1 MRRIA
6 ALVLLLTAVPLSADL
21 FRFDPPDP
29 DSSTALSMR
38 IAGLWSLGCKPGNPR
53 VTLAGNVVNVRLDV
67 IGECAHMLPAFQNY
81 SAVVP
86 IGVLPPATYEVVV
99 EAFEGATRFELVRTM
114 LVVREAP
121 PVIGGSRIEIRPRVI
136 FPGQPRIL
144 IRAEGIA
151 CPPNVSPCPNTTSV
165 RINGVAVGV
174 EVISGNEIVVTP
186 PFLNSGATVNVE
198 IVAQAG
204 WTATIHNAI
213 RVADPGGAV
222 DPSLF
227 ERVLIPVIHNGPGAF
242 GSQWRTEVWMRNESD
257 ALIPIMHTPAQA
269 IGCVPPNCNVPLS
282 PRETKALGVQSAPS
296 GYFIHVARGSV
307 DDLSVNAVFR
317 DLTKQER
324 SLGEEM
330 PVVRESEFVTDKQS
344 LLNIPSDFRFRTRL
358 RVYGF
363 PSQATPSLPLAL
375 PFAIYHLTGTE
386 VLAQGTIGLAPPA
399 DGIGPA
405 FAELHD
411 IDALYPQISGLGPFR
426 IELGPMRETAD
437 DRYWAMASVTNNET
451 QHVTL
456 ITPR

>member
-1 MRRIA
+1 
-6 ALVLLLTAVPLSADL
+6 
-21 FRFDPPDP
+21 
-29 DSSTALSMR
+29 MR
-38 IAGLWSLGCKPGNPR
+38 IAGLSSLGCKPGNPH
-53 VTLAGNVVNVRLDV
+53 VTLAGNVINVRLDV
-67 IGECAHMLPAFQNY
+67 IGQCAHMLPAVQRY
-81 SAVVP
+81 SVEVP
-86 IGVLPPATYEVVV
+86 LGVFPSATYHVVV
-99 EAFEGATRFELVRTM
+99 EAFEGATRFEIGRTM

-121 PVIGGSRIEIRPRVI
+121 SVIVGSRIEILPRVI

-151 CPPNVSPCPNTTSV
+151 CSPNASPCPTTTSV

-174 EVISGNEIVVTP
+174 EVLSANEIVVTP
-186 PFLNSGATVNVE
+186 PFLNSGATVDVE

-213 RVADPGGAV
+213 RVADPGGDV

-242 GSQWRTEVWMRNESD
+242 GSQWRTDVWLRNESD
-257 ALIPIMHTPAQA
+257 AFIPIMHTPGQA
-269 IGCVPPNCNVPLS
+269 IGCVPPNCNEPLN
-282 PRETKALGVQSAPS
+282 PRQTKQLGVQSAPS

-317 DLTKQER
+317 DITQQER
-324 SLGEEM
+324 SLGEGM
-330 PVVRESEFVTDKQS
+330 PVVRESEFVTGRQS
-344 LLNIPSDFRFRTRL
+344 LLNIPTDFRFRTRL

-363 PSQATPSLPLAL
+363 PSREPSLSLTL

-386 VLAQGTIGLAPPA
+386 ALAQGLISLAPPA

-411 IDALYPQISGLGPFR
+411 IDALYPQISGRGPFR
-426 IELGPMRETAD
+426 IELGPMLETAD
-437 DRYWAMASVTNNET
+437 NRYWALASVTNNET

>member
-6 ALVLLLTAVPLSADL
+6 ALSLLLLLTSLPVSADV

-29 DSSTALSMR
+29 DSSDALSMR
-38 IAGLWSLGCKPGNPR
+38 VAGLWSLGCKPGNPR
-53 VTLAGNVVNVRLDV
+53 VTVANFVINVRLDV
-67 IGECAHMLPAFQNY
+67 IGQCAHMLPAFQRY
-81 SAVVP
+81 SVEVP
-86 IGVLPPATYEVVV
+86 IGVLTHGTYEVVV
-99 EAFEGATRFELVRTM
+99 EAFEGATRIELGRTI

-121 PVIGGSRIEIRPRVI
+121 PVIGGSRTEVLPSVI

-151 CPPNVSPCPNTTSV
+151 CPPNASPCPNTTSV

-174 EVISGNEIVVTP
+174 EAISANEIIVTP
-186 PFLNSGATVNVE
+186 PFLNAGATVDVE

-213 RVADPGGAV
+213 RVADPGGEV

-242 GSQWRTEVWMRNESD
+242 GSQWRTDVWLRNESD
-257 ALIPIMHTPAQA
+257 SIIPIMHTPAQA
-269 IGCVPPNCNVPLS
+269 IGCVPPNCNVPLN
-282 PRETKALGVQSAPS
+282 PRESKQLGVQSAPS
-296 GYFIHVARGSV
+296 GYFLHVARGSV

-317 DLTKQER
+317 DITQQER

-330 PVVRESEFVTDKQS
+330 PVVRESEFITGKQS

-363 PSQATPSLPLAL
+363 RPEPGLTLTL
-375 PFAIYHLTGTE
+375 PFAIYHLTGNDP
-386 VLAQGTIGLAPPA
+386 LAQGAILLAPPA

-405 FAELHD
+405 FGELHD
-411 IDALYPQISGLGPFR
+411 IDALFPQISGLGPFR
-426 IELGPMRETAD
+426 IELGPLETAD
-437 DRYWAMASVTNNET
+437 NRYWALASVTNNET